1 MRPLLRAFLRLLSI
15 FLLTVFLIRIDGV
28 EADLLVVLLEGGKV
42 LAGLGKLTF
51 LHALADVPGCDK
63 EINNFLSLNMSK
75 QA

>member
-1 MRPLLRAFLRLLSI
+1 MEESIVVEAFSI

-28 EADLLVVLLEGGKV
+28 EAYLLVVLLEGGKV
-42 LAGLGKLTF
+42 LAGLGKLAF

-63 EINNFLSLNMSK
+63 EISNFLSFNMSK

>member
-1 MRPLLRAFLRLLSI
+1 MEDSIVVEAFSI

-28 EADLLVVLLEGGKV
+28 EADLLVVLLEGSEV

>member
-1 MRPLLRAFLRLLSI
+1 MEDSIVEAFSI

-63 EINNFLSLNMSK
+63 KVVSLSSN
-75 QA
+75 